1 MAHEADLRQDASRE
15 PPGAV
20 RLLRQIRDVMARKG
34 DAQER
39 LDRLVEIIAA
49 NLKAEVCSI
58 YLRRAG
64 GALEL
69 CATEGL
75 KREAVHKTRLG
86 AGEGLVGWV
95 AQTAR
100 PLSTISAPEHPAFAY
115 RPETGE
121 DPYQTFLGVPI
132 LRGGRMLGV
141 LVVQSAEKRGYREDE
156 IESLQTIAMVLA
168 EVIASG
174 ELMEPVNL
182 EGIELRPSRFETL
195 QGRAFAGGLAIGKA
209 VVYKPHVN
217 TMRLIADDPEAEE
230 QRLRLALG
238 QLQGDLDRW
247 AERDARV
254 GAGLTREVLDAYRMF
269 ARDPAWTGKLFDA
282 IQSGLTAEAAVER
295 ARNEQRARLTQS
307 RDAFFSER
315 LHDLE
320 DIANR
325 LLRYLSGEDLRS
337 DMPEDAI
344 LIARHIGPGD
354 LLEFGPGGLKGV
366 ALEEGSASGHAA
378 IVARALGIPLVGRLD
393 EALDRAED
401 GDVAVLDG
409 ESGAL
414 HLRPSEEVL
423 ESYRARVE
431 MRGRRQAE
439 FARLKNRP
447 SRTADGE
454 DVSLQLNAGLLVDL
468 PQMKATNADGIG
480 LFRTEFQFMIAEQLP
495 RLEAQI
501 EVYGQVLEAAGDKPV
516 IFRTLDLGG
525 DKILPYVSSER
536 ERNPA
541 LGWRAIRMS
550 LDRRGL
556 LRYQLR
562 ALMTAAAGRELNVMF
577 PMLATIGEY
586 RAARDLTLT
595 EFEWARSRA
604 RPVPDRLRIG
614 AMVETPA
621 FAWALPSVLGETDF
635 VSVGVNDLFQFFFA
649 ADRDHPRLTDRYD
662 PLDPFF
668 LSMLDRIR
676 GLCAEAGVPASV
688 CGEMSGRPLEAMAL
702 LGLGF
707 RRLSMPPSGFGLVKS
722 MTLQL
727 DVGGLAGSLQGVIR
741 DGGTDLRK
749 FLKNHAEKA
758 GFSGLSHWQID

>member
-1 MAHEADLRQDASRE
+1 MANEAELKTPAPE
-15 PPGAV
+15 APGPV

-39 LDRLVEIIAA
+39 LDSLVDIIAA
-49 NLKAEVCSI
+49 NLRAEVCSI
-58 YLRRAG
+58 YLRRSG
-64 GALEL
+64 GSLEL

-75 KREAVHKTRLG
+75 KAEAVHATRLN

-100 PLSTISAPEHPAFAY
+100 PLSTISAQEHPAFSY

-121 DPYQTFLGVPI
+121 DAYQTFLGVPI
-132 LRGGRMLGV
+132 LRGGRLLGV
-141 LVVQSAEKRGYREDE
+141 LVVQSVEKRGYREDE
-156 IESLQTIAMVLA
+156 IETLQTIAMVLA

-174 ELMEPVNL
+174 DLLDTVAL

-195 QGRAFAGGLAIGKA
+195 QGRAFAGGIAIGTA
-209 VVYKPHVN
+209 LVHKPHVSS
-217 TMRLIADDPEAEE
+217 TRLIADDPDAEE

-238 QLQGDLDRW
+238 QLQSDLDRW

-254 GAGLTREVLDAYRMF
+254 GAGLTGEVFDTYRMF

-282 IQSGLTAEAAVER
+282 VRSGLTAEAAVER
-295 ARNEQRARLTQS
+295 ARNEQRARLTQT
-307 RDAFFSER
+307 RDAFFSDR

-325 LLRYLSGEDLRS
+325 TLRYLSGEDTQVEL
-337 DMPEDAI
+337 PENAI
-344 LIARHIGPGD
+344 LIARHIGPAD
-354 LLEFGPGGLKGV
+354 LLEYGAGTLKGV

-393 EALDRAED
+393 DALDRAED
-401 GDVAVLDG
+401 GDVVILDG
-409 ESGAL
+409 ESGAI
-414 HLRPSEEVL
+414 HLRPSDEVL
-423 ESYRARVE
+423 ESYTARVAL
-431 MRGRRQAE
+431 RGKRQAE
-439 FARLKNRP
+439 FARLRHRP
-447 SRTADGE
+447 SRTRDGQDAE
-454 DVSLQLNAGLLVDL
+454 LMLNAGLLVDL
-468 PQMKATNADGIG
+468 PQMGATGADGMG

-501 EVYGQVLEAAGDKPV
+501 EVYSQVLDAARDKPV

-550 LDRRGL
+550 LDRKGL

-562 ALMTAAAGRELNVMF
+562 ALMTASAGRELNVMF
-577 PMLATIGEY
+577 PMLATVGEY
-586 RAARDLTLT
+586 RAARALALK
-595 EFEWARSRA
+595 EFEWARSRG
-604 RPVPDRLRIG
+604 RPVPDKLNIG

-621 FAWALPSVLGETDF
+621 FAWALPSIMDETDF

-662 PLDPFF
+662 ALDPYF
-668 LSMLDRIR
+668 LTMLARIR
-676 GLCAEAGVPASV
+676 DICAEHGVPAGV

-707 RRLSMPPSGFGLVKS
+707 RRLSMPPSGFGPVKA
-722 MTLQL
+722 MALQL
-727 DVGGLAGSLQGVIR
+727 DAKSLAERLQEVIR
-741 DGGTDLRK
+741 SDNGSTRE
-749 FLKNHAEKA
+749 FLKEYAAQSN
-758 GFSGLSHWQID
+758 FSGLTHWQIG